1 MRGPGRQEIG
11 KGNLARRALQSLL
24 PAESEFGYT
33 IRCVSDILESNGSSS
48 MASVCG
54 GPLALMEAGGPLRA
68 AGAGGAMGLVKEA
81 SEAAVRSGIAGLG
94 DPGGDMEFQVAGT
107 SQG

>member
-54 GPLALMEAGGPLRA
+54 GSLALMEAGVPMRSA
-68 AGAGGAMGLVKEA
+68 VAGVAMGLVKEA
-81 SEAAVRSGIAGLG
+81 SRTAVLTDIACLQ
-94 DPGGDMEFQVAGT
+94 DHESDKDFNVAGT
-107 SQG
+107 RKG